1 LRYLQINGKGGD
13 TTMSTALEEQPF
25 KNIEDVKA
33 EIKRCST
40 FASICMY
47 VVLLFVIIGVA
58 SEAAGS
64 GSFLWFMLAIVSG
77 LVSLHPQLH
86 NVTAKSL
93 LFSVEAQS
101 KKE

>member
-1 LRYLQINGKGGD
+1 
-13 TTMSTALEEQPF
+13 MSSVLGEQPF
-25 KNIEDVKA
+25 KNQEDIKA

-47 VVLLFVIIGVA
+47 VMLLFVIIGVI

-86 NVTAKSL
+86 NVAARHL
-93 LFSVEAQS
+93 LFSIEAQS